1 MVFDCVLIIKAIIIG
16 NATCPHQTETDR
28 TSQCTLK
35 GCTLV
40 WSIWW
45 YDDHH
50 MRSSQT
56 LKRIIGPASLLH
68 SLPLGLVD
76 GTINFPSPNNPSP
89 QTKYFPLYLLSL
101 SFSTIFIL
109 LRGPKFFFL
118 QKLWHHHHI
127 GDDIDLVEIYVKDV
141 ERVFEVKVG
150 LKRSRRER
158 LVTEGPT

>member
-1 MVFDCVLIIKAIIIG
+1 MIKAIIG
-16 NATCPHQTETDR
+16 NATFPHQTETDP

-35 GCTLV
+35 DCTLV

-45 YDDHH
+45 NDDHH
-50 MRSSQT
+50 IWSPQT
-56 LKRIIGPASLLH
+56 LKGLSGQASLLH
-68 SLPLGLVD
+68 SRPLGLVV

-127 GDDIDLVEIYVKDV
+127 GDDIDLVKIYVKDV
-141 ERVFEVKVG
+141 ERVFEVRVG
-150 LKRSRRER
+150 LKRLRRER